1 MFAFQTLKIAT
12 MNRKHSTLL
21 PAMAIV
27 VLLGLHAAVFTAWAQ
42 VPGQTPPPAPGQ
54 TQGQP
59 PRQGQGMGQGMG
71 MGMGQGQRP
80 LQNQALT
87 PVKSDTTRTLSSHFT
102 QATSA
107 KTKPDEKG
115 FIRRWLILEPVKKNI
130 SSNRVFTDNYVR
142 TNFTTDNF
150 NPDFTVVPK
159 NGTSVKIGDQELK
172 WHALD
177 SKLFHVKLFRF
188 AYALNK
194 PLYGVLYWTVTV
206 INCPEEIK
214 NVRMTAGVNSGG
226 MFWLN
231 GEEVIML
238 SSDRDMI
245 VDDCASTRLTLKK
258 GRNVIR
264 GGIINGPGM
273 SDFCVRFLDE
283 QLKPVTNYTISCE

>member
-1 MFAFQTLKIAT
+1 
-12 MNRKHSTLL
+12 
-21 PAMAIV
+21 MAQGRGQFN
-27 VLLGLHAAVFTAWAQ
+27 GL
-42 VPGQTPPPAPGQ
+42 
-54 TQGQP
+54 TQI
-59 PRQGQGMGQGMG
+59 
-71 MGMGQGQRP
+71 P

-87 PVKSDTTRTLSSHFT
+87 PIKSDTTRTLSSHFT
-102 QATSA
+102 QVTTHRKA
-107 KTKPDEKG
+107 PDKKG

-130 SSNRVFTDNYVR
+130 SNNRIFTDNYIR
-142 TNFTTDNF
+142 TNFAADNF
-150 NPDFTVVPK
+150 NPDFTVVPQK
-159 NGTSVKIGDQELK
+159 GSTVKIGNQELK
-172 WHALD
+172 WYALD

-194 PLYGVLYWTVTV
+194 PLYGVLYWVVTV

-214 NVRMTAGVNSGG
+214 NVRITAGVNSGG

-231 GEEVIML
+231 GQEVIML

-273 SDFCVRFLDE
+273 SDFCVRFLDDK
-283 QLKPVTNYTISCE
+283 LKPVTHYTISCE